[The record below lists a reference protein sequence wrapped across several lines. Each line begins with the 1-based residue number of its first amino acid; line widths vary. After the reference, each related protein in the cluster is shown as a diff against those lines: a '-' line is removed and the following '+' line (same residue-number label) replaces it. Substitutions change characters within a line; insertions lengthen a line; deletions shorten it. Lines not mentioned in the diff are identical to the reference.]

1 MIDAR
6 KNDHRLLK
14 ILIEPWVSEKATQV
28 ADKNNQNVFA
38 VMPDSTK
45 QEVKDAVELM
55 FKVEVDSVQILNQKG
70 KAKRSGRISGRR
82 KNVKKAYVCLKS
94 GHEINFEAEAR

>member
-28 ADKNNQNVFA
+28 ADKSNQNVFA

-45 QEVKDAVELM
+45 QEVKAAVELM
-55 FKVEVDSVQILNQKG
+55 FKVEVTSVQILNQKG